1 MYPRQ
6 NDTEI
11 NTFPNKLMIDLAFHQ
26 ANLQIRRQNTNLNS
40 LRSSEKKKRKKKSRL
55 STQTLVHSCRCHKN
69 KNE

>member
-40 LRSSEKKKRKKKSRL
+40 LRSSERKKKKKEIKIINTNFGSFM
-55 STQTLVHSCRCHKN
+55 QMP
-69 KNE
+69 